1 VEETNR
7 KQRMQEA
14 PAIQN
19 SPRGRFCHWH
29 IDTPDT
35 AERVLLKGIS
45 LSGSDQATIAS
56 ATIMG
61 CASHSPSS
69 RHSRN
74 TVFAQEWHLPQQVPT
89 PNWLRSSGIE
99 LNPALTAWR
108 IWRSET
114 LWQMQTII
122 AAPWESGSQ
131 DQFVQLRQPQPVN
144 PALMVNLDFTALPE
158 QIFALEARGMP
169 ASSARIRARQ
179 AVSCI
184 GRLLEGARHRIIFL

>member
-1 VEETNR
+1 VEKTNR
-7 KQRMQEA
+7 KQRVQEA
-14 PAIQN
+14 LAIHH
-19 SPRGRFCHWH
+19 SPDSRFCHWH
-29 IDTPDT
+29 IDTLDRGGGNI
-35 AERVLLKGIS
+35 AERDFFKRG
-45 LSGSDQATIAS
+45 DQAAMVL

-89 PNWLRSSGIE
+89 PSWSRSSGIE
-99 LNPALTAWR
+99 LNPASTAWR

-122 AAPWESGSQ
+122 AAPWDSGSQ

-144 PALMVNLDFTALPE
+144 PALMVNFDFTTLPE
-158 QIFALEARGMP
+158 QILALEARGMP
-169 ASSARIRARQ
+169 ASSVRIRAGQ
-179 AVSCI
+179 AVSGI
-184 GRLLEGARHRIIFL
+184 GRLLEGSRHRIIFL